1 MESQLLKQLRLAL
14 ALEGANRLLK
24 RIIFV
29 VDKRSS

>member
-14 ALEGANRLLK
+14 ALEGENRLLK
-24 RIIFV
+24 RTIFV